1 MQRNREEYIGCGART
16 PACRVHTPVNAVED
30 WYKLCDMY
38 TRASAL
44 MLLAAAAS
52 AGILA
57 AQPPHGKVERI
68 KVHGKALEGNLEGD
82 SPDRDVSIYLPP
94 SYATERNR
102 RYPVIY
108 LLHGY
113 TDSDDLWFGSK
124 PHFINVPTVTDKALA
139 SGGTREMIIVMP
151 NAYTAYQGSM
161 YSSSA
166 TTGDWETFIAR
177 ELVSYVDSHYRTLPE
192 AASRGLAGHSMGG
205 YGTVRIGM
213 KNPDVFSS
221 LYILS
226 PCCMS
231 ANINPRPS
239 PKAEAIH
246 GPADLAQVDFGTKAQ
261 FASAAAWSPDPR
273 NPPLYLDLPYKGDQL
288 QPAIVAKWAANA
300 PLAMIDQYIGN
311 LRRMHAIAMDAGD
324 KDEPIASTVRT
335 LDQILTSYDIAHTF
349 EIYPGNHV
357 SGIAD
362 RMQTKTLPFFSKT
375 LSFGPGTH

>member
-1 MQRNREEYIGCGART
+1 MAQRNS
-16 PACRVHTPVNAVED
+16 
-30 WYKLCDMY
+30 LLFLL
-38 TRASAL
+38 L
-44 MLLAAAAS
+44 MLSAAGA
-52 AGILA
+52 LV
-57 AQPPHGKVERI
+57 AQTSHGKVERI

-82 SPDRDVSIYLPP
+82 SADRDVSIYLPP
-94 SYATERNR
+94 SYASERNR

-124 PHFINVPTVTDKALA
+124 PHFINVPAVADKALA
-139 SGGTREMIIVMP
+139 SGTREMIIVMP
-151 NAYTAYQGSM
+151 NAYTAFQGSM
-161 YSSSA
+161 YSSSP
-166 TTGDWETFIAR
+166 TTGDWETFVAR
-177 ELVSYVDSHYRTLPE
+177 ELVSYMDSHYRTIPE

-231 ANINPRPS
+231 ANIDPKPS
-239 PKAEAIH
+239 PKAEAIQSA
-246 GPADLAQVDFGTKAQ
+246 ADLAQADFGTKAQ
-261 FASAAAWSPDPR
+261 LASAAAWSPNPKK
-273 NPPLYLDLPYKGDQL
+273 PPLFLDLPYKGDEL
-288 QPAIVAKWAANA
+288 QPAVVAKWAANA
-300 PLAMIDQYIGN
+300 PLAMIDQYIAN
-311 LRRMHAIAMDAGD
+311 VRRMHAIAMDAGD

-335 LDQILTSYDIAHTF
+335 LDEILTSYGIAHSS

-357 SGIAD
+357 SGIAN
-362 RMQTKTLPFFSKT
+362 RMETKTLPFFSKN

>member
-1 MQRNREEYIGCGART
+1 MIPRIAFTLCSSVLLMAQSGPT
-16 PACRVHTPVNAVED
+16 P
-30 WYKLCDMY
+30 
-38 TRASAL
+38 
-44 MLLAAAAS
+44 
-52 AGILA
+52 
-57 AQPPHGKVERI
+57 QPHGKVERI

-82 SPDRDVSIYLPP
+82 TPDRDVSIYLPP
-94 SYATERNR
+94 SYASESNR

-124 PHFINVPTVTDKALA
+124 PHFINVPAVTDKALA
-139 SGGTREMIIVMP
+139 SGGAREMIIVMP

-161 YSSSA
+161 YSSSP
-166 TTGDWETFIAR
+166 TTGDWETFVAR
-177 ELVSYVDSHYRTLPE
+177 ELVAYVDSHYRTIPE
-192 AASRGLAGHSMGG
+192 ATSRGLAGHSMGG

-231 ANINPRPS
+231 ANVNPKPS
-239 PKAEAIH
+239 PKAAAIH
-246 GPADLAQVDFGTKAQ
+246 SPADLAQADFGTKAQ
-261 FASAAAWSPDPR
+261 LASAAAWSPNPK
-273 NPPLYLDLPYKGDQL
+273 NPPLFLDLPYKGDEL
-288 QPAIVAKWAANA
+288 QPDVVAKWAANA
-300 PLAMIDQYIGN
+300 PLAMIDQYIAN
-311 LRRMHAIAMDAGD
+311 LRKMHAIAMDAGD

-335 LDQILTSYDIAHTF
+335 LDQILTSYGIAHGF

-362 RMQTKTLPFFSKT
+362 RMETKTLPFFSKN
-375 LSFGPGTH
+375 LSFDHGTR

>member
-1 MQRNREEYIGCGART
+1 MNLR
-16 PACRVHTPVNAVED
+16 H
-30 WYKLCDMY
+30 
-38 TRASAL
+38 SAL
-44 MLLAAAAS
+44 LFAIALGCSGLLF
-52 AGILA
+52 
-57 AQPPHGKVERI
+57 AQDDAHSPHGKVERI

-94 SYATERNR
+94 SYATEQNR

-124 PHFINVPTVTDKALA
+124 QHFINVPTVADKALA
-139 SGGTREMIIVMP
+139 SGAREMIIVMP
-151 NAYTAYQGSM
+151 NAYTAYAGSM

-166 TTGDWETFIAR
+166 TTGDWEAFVAR
-177 ELVSYVDSHYRTLPE
+177 DLVSYIDSHYRTIPE
-192 AASRGLAGHSMGG
+192 ATSRGLAGHSMGG

-239 PKAEAIH
+239 SKAEAIH
-246 GPADLAQVDFGTKAQ
+246 SAADLAQADFGTKAQ
-261 FASAAAWSPDPR
+261 IASAAAWSPNPK
-273 NPPLYLDLPYKGDQL
+273 NPPLFFDLPYKDGEV
-288 QPAIVAKWAANA
+288 QPAVVAKWAANA
-300 PLAMIDQYIGN
+300 PLAMIDQYILN
-311 LRRMHAIAMDAGD
+311 LRKMHAIAMDAGD

-335 LDQILTSYDIAHTF
+335 LDQILTSYDIPHAF

-362 RMQTKTLPFFSKT
+362 RVEAKTLPFFSKN
-375 LSFGPGTH
+375 LSFEHGAH

>member
-1 MQRNREEYIGCGART
+1 MNQRNC
-16 PACRVHTPVNAVED
+16 V
-30 WYKLCDMY
+30 
-38 TRASAL
+38 
-44 MLLAAAAS
+44 LLAFAFGY
-52 AGILA
+52 AGLLWPQTDGHA
-57 AQPPHGKVERI
+57 PHGKVERI

-82 SPDRDVSIYLPP
+82 SPDREVSIYLPP
-94 SYATERNR
+94 SYATEQNR

-139 SGGTREMIIVMP
+139 SGAREMIIVMP

-166 TTGDWETFIAR
+166 TTGDWEAFITR
-177 ELVSYVDSHYRTLPE
+177 DLVSYVDSHYRSIPE

-231 ANINPRPS
+231 ANITPPRS
-239 PKAEAIH
+239 TKAEAVH
-246 GPADLAQVDFGTKAQ
+246 SAADLATVDFGTNTQ
-261 FASAAAWSPDPR
+261 LASAAACSPNPK
-273 NPPLYLDLPYKGDQL
+273 NPPLFFDLPYKDGEV
-288 QPAIVAKWAANA
+288 QPAVVAKWAANA
-300 PLAMIDQYIGN
+300 PLAMIDQYIAN
-311 LRRMHAIAMDAGD
+311 LRKMHAIAMDAGD

-335 LDQILTSYDIAHTF
+335 LDQILTAYDIPHTF

-362 RMQTKTLPFFSKT
+362 RMETKTLPFFSKN
-375 LSFGPGTH
+375 LSFDRGTR

>member
-1 MQRNREEYIGCGART
+1 MCPGISNRC
-16 PACRVHTPVNAVED
+16 
-30 WYKLCDMY
+30 KLCDGGSPM
-38 TRASAL
+38 TLRNVAAGLAVVLGGAGVLMAQSAEH
-44 MLLAAAAS
+44 S
-52 AGILA
+52 
-57 AQPPHGKVERI
+57 PHGTVERI

-82 SPDRDVSIYLPP
+82 SADG
-94 SYATERNR
+94 NR

-124 PHFINVPTVTDKALA
+124 PHFINVPSVTDKALA
-139 SGGTREMIIVMP
+139 SGGAREMIIVMP

-161 YSSSA
+161 YSSSP
-166 TTGDWETFIAR
+166 TTGDWETFVAR
-177 ELVSYVDSHYRTLPE
+177 ELVSYVDSHYRTIPE

-213 KNPDVFSS
+213 KNSDVFSS

-231 ANINPRPS
+231 ANINPKPS

-246 GPADLAQVDFGTKAQ
+246 SAADLAQADFGTKAQ
-261 FASAAAWSPDPR
+261 LASAAAWSPNPK
-273 NPPLYLDLPYKGDQL
+273 NPPLYLDLPYKGDEL
-288 QPAIVAKWAANA
+288 QPAVVAKWAANA

-311 LRRMHAIAMDAGD
+311 LRKMHAIAMDAGD

-335 LDQILTSYDIAHTF
+335 LDEILTSYGIPHGF

-362 RMQTKTLPFFSKT
+362 RMETKTLPFFSKN
-375 LSFGPGTH
+375 LTH